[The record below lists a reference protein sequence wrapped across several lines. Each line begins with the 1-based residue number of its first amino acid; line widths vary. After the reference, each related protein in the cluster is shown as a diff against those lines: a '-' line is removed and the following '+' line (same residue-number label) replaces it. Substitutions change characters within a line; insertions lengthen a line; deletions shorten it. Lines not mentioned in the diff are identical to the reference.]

1 MSRYDLEER
10 LISFSLLAM
19 DIVNSTNNSIN
30 GVNLA
35 RQLSRS
41 GTSVSLN
48 YGEALAAESRKDF
61 VHKMKIIL
69 KELRETRICLNLI
82 LRANLCLASDK
93 LETAR
98 NESTELILIFAK
110 SIATAKDNDYIS
122 RNR

>member
-1 MSRYDLEER
+1 MTKYDLEER
-10 LISFSLLAM
+10 LVSFSLLVM
-19 DIVNSTNNSIN
+19 DIVNSTNNSVN

-61 VHKMKIIL
+61 VHKMKIVL

-82 LRANLCLASDK
+82 SRANLCLASGI

-98 NESTELILIFAK
+98 NECMELILIFAK
-110 SIATAKDNDYIS
+110 SIATAKNNDYKS
-122 RNR
+122 RNS

>member
-1 MSRYDLEER
+1 MRFGTMSRYDLEER

-19 DIVNSTNNSIN
+19 DIVNSTNSFIN

-48 YGEALAAESRKDF
+48 YGEVLAAESRKDF
-61 VHKMKIIL
+61 VHKMKIVL

-82 LRANLCLASDK
+82 SRANLCLASDHSKQPVMK
-93 LETAR
+93 LR
-98 NESTELILIFAK
+98 S
-110 SIATAKDNDYIS
+110 
-122 RNR
+122 